1 MLTQV
6 SSDEPNENRHLAD
19 CNGNACMIRIFSTHT
34 GKSRAV
40 EDARKACV
48 MVIISTNR
56 IDLKTSMMKSHDP
69 WIFISVVMQSLFFT
83 VFATSATK
91 KCEGPFAP
99 KEKKLAENLLM
110 FVSMVA
116 FVGFVPARRC
126 YAATNETP
134 PCSSD
139 RARAAL
145 RCSCCSTT
153 AQLAWKERGSAV
165 SFLTMILQER
175 VYFLQLFPGQVHA
188 QHEHQQV
195 RRKSG
200 A

>member
-19 CNGNACMIRIFSTHT
+19 CNGNACMIRNFSTHT

-99 KEKKLAENLLM
+99 KKKLAENLLM
-110 FVSMVA
+110 FVSMLA

-134 PCSSD
+134 PYSSD
-139 RARAAL
+139 RPCGARAARQRL
-145 RCSCCSTT
+145 NSHG
-153 AQLAWKERGSAV
+153 KNEAV
-165 SFLTMILQER
+165 QSLFLTMILQER

-188 QHEHQQV
+188 QHEHQQM
-195 RRKSG
+195 RKQSG